1 MRNYA
6 IYLKIYFDNF
16 VLYKNSGNLH
26 FFTWQICTYMWLTL
40 FKLYSNIRFLH
51 VFFFFFFITDYVSM
65 SYIIILYS
73 IILVK

>member
-6 IYLKIYFDNF
+6 IYLQTYFDNF

-26 FFTWQICTYMWLTL
+26 FFTFQICTYMWLTL
-40 FKLYSNIRFLH
+40 IKLYSNIRFLH
-51 VFFFFFFITDYVSM
+51 VFFFIISDYVSM